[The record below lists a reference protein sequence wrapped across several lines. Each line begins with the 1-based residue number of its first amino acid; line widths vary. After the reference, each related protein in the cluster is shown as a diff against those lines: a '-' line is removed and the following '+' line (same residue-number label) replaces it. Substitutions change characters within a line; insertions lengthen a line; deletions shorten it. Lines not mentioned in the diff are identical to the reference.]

1 MASVSAFCTVKSTL
15 CRMVSS
21 PLASATRLLRPATT
35 MAAWPDAL
43 AGTVPRSDMDGE
55 SGMKLLDALGNS
67 GMVFLKKLRQ
77 VLWLPVA
84 ALFLFS
90 AAASAYSAPKTVLVL
105 GDSLSAEYGLARG
118 AGWVALLEQKLQAQ
132 KIDARIVNASVSGE
146 TTSGGR
152 TRLPALLSKHQPS
165 IVVIELG
172 ANDGLRGLPVA
183 AAEANL
189 RAMVKQSRE
198 AGAQVLLVGMRMPP
212 NYGRDYADKFF
223 AMFARFQQAQ
233 GQLSGALSRLI
244 AVSENYPQ
252 LKADAGFRDL
262 QAQLEGTENR
272 IAVARNRYI
281 KSVQD
286 YNVTVRS
293 FPTNLVAMMF
303 GHDVK
308 PNFSVENEK
317 AISTPPAVNFDA
329 PPKPQPGQ

>member
-1 MASVSAFCTVKSTL
+1 
-15 CRMVSS
+15 
-21 PLASATRLLRPATT
+21 
-35 MAAWPDAL
+35 
-43 AGTVPRSDMDGE
+43 MDGE

-77 VLWLPVA
+77 VLWLPMVA
-84 ALFLFS
+84 LVLFS

-118 AGWVALLEQKLQAQ
+118 AGWVSLLEQRLRAQ

-189 RAMVKQSRE
+189 RAMVKQARD

-223 AMFARFQQAQ
+223 AMF
-233 GQLSGALSRLI
+233 SALSKDVKAPLAPFMLDGVADKTELFQPDRLHPLAAAHPI
-244 AVSENYPQ
+244 ILGNIWPHLQ
-252 LKADAGFRDL
+252 PLLKA
-262 QAQLEGTENR
+262 
-272 IAVARNRYI
+272 
-281 KSVQD
+281 K
-286 YNVTVRS
+286 
-293 FPTNLVAMMF
+293 
-303 GHDVK
+303 
-308 PNFSVENEK
+308 
-317 AISTPPAVNFDA
+317 
-329 PPKPQPGQ
+329 